1 LRAEHEVAV
10 AAVFCYGAVRSRG
23 IAELH
28 ELQHSQSTMR
38 LLVLLFALFAG
49 TMGVLA
55 MLFPTQANH
64 VARLFRDRGGLY
76 AATAIRLVFGA
87 AILFAAN
94 ASRAP
99 MTLRIFGALILITG
113 LLVPV
118 LGLERHRR
126 MLDWWLESGRT
137 IQVAWGLLALAI
149 SAFLVYSVV

>member
-1 LRAEHEVAV
+1 
-10 AAVFCYGAVRSRG
+10 
-23 IAELH
+23 
-28 ELQHSQSTMR
+28 MR
-38 LLVLLFALFAG
+38 LVVLLFALFAG

-55 MLFPTQANH
+55 ILFPRQANH

-87 AILFAAN
+87 AIVFVAN

-113 LLVPV
+113 VLVPL

-126 MLDWWLESGRT
+126 MLDWWLASGRT
-137 IQVAWGLLALAI
+137 IQIAWGLVATAM
-149 SAFLVYSVV
+149 SAFLVYAVV